1 MCLLLADNSSSAGG
15 SIGNKAAIAL
25 GKRLGLKLATPDLSS
40 GELSKMFGD
49 ADLFAMVR
57 MISIWEFWL
66 RIRMVSFLQIRT
78 LEDRHLL
85 SRALSY
91 SILCPTYVC
100 HIERALA
107 DDLSKELG
115 FPLQDFLF

>member
-1 MCLLLADNSSSAGG
+1 VRSKDVMVFVSYFNVCLLLADNSSSAGG

-57 MISIWEFWL
+57 IISIREFG
-66 RIRMVSFLQIRT
+66 
-78 LEDRHLL
+78 
-85 SRALSY
+85 Y
-91 SILCPTYVC
+91 
-100 HIERALA
+100 
-107 DDLSKELG
+107 G
-115 FPLQDFLF
+115 